1 MDIFSAAPGVG
12 RPSRSFTPAAAIGA
26 ADDDGGGCGGDEA
39 MLNQKGD
46 DAGSERGGT
55 VESMVRGS
63 EWTSSVC
70 LAQI

>member
-1 MDIFSAAPGVG
+1 MDVFSAASGVG
-12 RPSRSFTPAAAIGA
+12 RPSCSFTPVAAIGA

-39 MLNQKGD
+39 MLNQ
-46 DAGSERGGT
+46 ERHDGGT
-55 VESMVRGS
+55 VESAVRGF